1 MWHILFSCCFQHFL
15 FTFQHFDHKV
25 SECISLCAYPSYTSS
40 VFLDVQI
47 NIFHQIGGSSAI
59 AFLNIFFCTFLF
71 LLSFECSY
79 WYMQVCLMVS
89 HITLNPLQSSCL
101 ENLMDSGAWWATV
114 HGVAKSQA
122 QLSNQH
128 FTHLLDNNQC
138 DISIKGYHTI
148 FQLSFIFIHYCS
160 SII

>member
-25 SECISLCAYPSYTSS
+25 SECISLRAYPSYTSS

-59 AFLNIFFCTFLF
+59 AFLNIFFCKFLF

-114 HGVAKSQA
+114 HGITKDSDTTQRLNNNDITQRFCSFFFVLFSSFVLQTL
-122 QLSNQH
+122 QS
-128 FTHLLDNNQC
+128 LLACLQV
-138 DISIKGYHTI
+138 
-148 FQLSFIFIHYCS
+148 L
-160 SII
+160 